1 MKTGHLKRAE
11 WRVQAFSRAKTLAQ
25 GGFTSPCAFQITH
38 GFQKEKTR
46 FACLFF
52 LEVTPRFELLGHLSC
67 GVRSCSHALFFKAFV
82 LLRGMR
88 WWRQI
93 IGVGGKIGGNFA
105 AAKAPLR
112 LAAWGKFFLCERACG
127 FRREG
132 VKLSEVGG
140 GCKDTG
146 ARRSA
151 QPCAQGWMVYGRRS
165 PFFQLSFSLN
175 FRSLC
180 ARVDRG
186 RETRPPRAR
195 VVPCAYPLGFFS
207 LVVGNGGALGL
218 AAFFLFPFARGGIV
232 SRARAALAV
241 MIARRGRLRKVSA
254 QISPLPV
261 LKLYFTTSGKTGLR
275 SSPVALDSAA
285 EIARDHSGAAIG
297 T

>member
-1 MKTGHLKRAE
+1 
-11 WRVQAFSRAKTLAQ
+11 
-25 GGFTSPCAFQITH
+25 
-38 GFQKEKTR
+38 
-46 FACLFF
+46 
-52 LEVTPRFELLGHLSC
+52 
-67 GVRSCSHALFFKAFV
+67 
-82 LLRGMR
+82 MR
-88 WWRQI
+88 WRRQI
-93 IGVGGKIGGNFA
+93 IGVGEKVGGNFA
-105 AAKAPLR
+105 AAKAPLQ
-112 LAAWGKFFLCERACG
+112 LATWGKIFLCVVACG

-151 QPCAQGWMVYGRRS
+151 QPCAQGWTVYERRS
-165 PFFQLSFSLN
+165 PFFQLFFSLD

-186 RETRPPRAR
+186 RETRPRAPVRYRAR
-195 VVPCAYPLGFFS
+195 TPSAFS

-218 AAFFLFPFARGGIV
+218 TAFFLSPSAGGGAC
-232 SRARAALAV
+232 ARAALAV
-241 MIARRGRLRKVSA
+241 MIARRGRLHKVSA

-261 LKLYFTTSGKTGLR
+261 LKLYSTTSGKTGFQ

-285 EIARDHSGAAIG
+285 EIARDHSGAATG